1 MKIYKKSKLIILVV
15 LSVLMLHC
23 SNEKTDFG
31 FTGEIKGA
39 IKDNSGTPLYGDMN
53 SNNLVVKLL
62 GEGDK
67 QAIDIRVKGDGTY
80 QNMKMFPKRH
90 KVWLE
95 GPFVKSDTLSA
106 DFSSGV
112 EQVKDFTVT
121 PLISPKIISGTVTG
135 TSINVDYAIV
145 AGTGYSVKT
154 KVIYCS
160 TVPYP
165 TGSIGSSTNVY
176 FTKTVTLPTALSGTV
191 TITDPLIVSGT
202 KYYIR
207 IGALANV
214 GVLMNYSNQIEINMP

>member
-1 MKIYKKSKLIILVV
+1 MKIHKKSKLIILVI

-23 SNEKTDFG
+23 SHEKTDFG
-31 FTGEIKGA
+31 FTGGIKGT
-39 IKDNSGTPLYGDMN
+39 IKDNSGTALYGDMN
-53 SNNLVVKLL
+53 SNNLVIKLL
-62 GEGDK
+62 GVGDK

-80 QNMKMFPKRH
+80 QNMKMFPKLH
-90 KVWLE
+90 KIWLE
-95 GPFVKSDTLSA
+95 GPIVKSDTLSA

-121 PLISPKIISGTVTG
+121 PLISPKITNGSVNGTTIS
-135 TSINVDYAIV
+135 VDYAIV
-145 AGTGYSVKT
+145 ASTGYSVKT

-176 FTKTVTLPTALSGTV
+176 FTKTVTLPAALSGTV

-214 GVLMNYSNQIEINMP
+214 GVLMNYSNQFEVTVL